1 MGKSQ
6 ATFGK
11 KENEKKRLKKKN
23 DKADR
28 KEERQANA
36 KKGQRLEDMLAYVDE
51 FGNISATPPDP
62 KNRKEIKTE
71 DIRIAISKQE
81 DREQPDVIRKGTVA
95 FFNESK
101 GYGFIKDQETQESIF
116 VHANGLL
123 NPIKENDKVTFEV
136 EMGQKGPTAVSVKA
150 AEKAAPVEKT
160 PPAPA
165 AAPAAPAAEP
175 AAE

>member
-6 ATFGK
+6 ASFGK

-28 KEERQANA
+28 KEERQASA
-36 KKGQRLEDMLAYVDE
+36 KKGQSLDDMMAYVDE
-51 FGNISATPPDP
+51 FGNISSTPPDP
-62 KNRKEIKTE
+62 NRKKQEIKVE
-71 DIRIAISKQE
+71 DIRIAVAKQE
-81 DREQPDVIRKGTVA
+81 DMEQDDPIRKGTVA

-136 EMGQKGPTAVSVKA
+136 EMGQKGPTAVGVKLA
-150 AEKAAPVEKT
+150 VKPAAPE
-160 PPAPA
+160 
-165 AAPAAPAAEP
+165 APAAPTA
-175 AAE
+175 

>member
-6 ATFGK
+6 ASFGK

-28 KEERQANA
+28 KEERQASA
-36 KKGQRLEDMLAYVDE
+36 KKGQSLDEMMAYVDE
-51 FGNISATPPDP
+51 FGNISTTPPDP
-62 KNRKEIKTE
+62 NKKKVEIKVE
-71 DIRIAISKQE
+71 DIRIAVSKQE
-81 DREQPDVIRKGTVA
+81 DMEQPDPIRKGTVA

-101 GYGFIKDQETQESIF
+101 GYGFIKDHETQESIF

-136 EMGQKGPTAVSVKA
+136 EMGQKGPTAVSVKM
-150 AEKAAPVEKT
+150 APKPT
-160 PPAPA
+160 PDAPAPA
-165 AAPAAPAAEP
+165 L
-175 AAE
+175 

>member
-6 ATFGK
+6 ASFGK

-28 KEERQANA
+28 KEERQAGA
-36 KKGQRLEDMLAYVDE
+36 KKGQSLDEMMAYVDE
-51 FGNISATPPDP
+51 FGNISSTPPDP
-62 KNRKEIKTE
+62 NKKKVEIKVE

-81 DREQPDVIRKGTVA
+81 DMEQPDPIRKGIVA

-101 GYGFIKDQETQESIF
+101 GYGFIKDQETQESVF

-123 NPIKENDKVTFEV
+123 NPIKENDRVTFEV
-136 EMGQKGPTAVSVKA
+136 EMGQKGPTAVSVKMA
-150 AEKAAPVEKT
+150 VKPT
-160 PPAPA
+160 PE
-165 AAPAAPAAEP
+165 APAAPAAQ
-175 AAE
+175 